1 MMPKRK
7 FAGSRVQKRSVSFG
21 RGRKSSL
28 SLEEE
33 FWACLRKIAGDQGL
47 SLGRLI
53 ATIDEQRQDANLP
66 PQFGSLCW
74 TTIAGWRRQRCIEKA
89 RPP

>member
-47 SLGRLI
+47 SLGWLI
-53 ATIDEQRQDANLP
+53 ATIDEQRHYANLSSAVRL
-66 PQFGSLCW
+66 FVLDHY
-74 TTIAGWRRQRCIEKA
+74 RRLAEAKVH
-89 RPP
+89 